1 MVEVT
6 TAVEPITNGAL
17 RSITLPTAHRI
28 VASTVPVPVRGAFS
42 VHSAVFGEGTVTTLF
57 RFKLEIVVDPITK
70 ETFLSK
76 TCPMGALI
84 DKRAEEPVK
93 DDFRVPNELGK
104 LSEDTVVRST
114 FLILLGPMTNGFP
127 MWGFGYPLE

>member
-1 MVEVT
+1 M
-6 TAVEPITNGAL
+6 
-17 RSITLPTAHRI
+17 
-28 VASTVPVPVRGAFS
+28 
-42 VHSAVFGEGTVTTLF
+42 HSAVFGEGTVTTLF

-114 FLILLGPMTNGFP
+114 FLILLGPMTNGFVRSNTP
-127 MWGFGYPLE
+127 TVDIIVTVVDSLVTAAIILPDA